1 MTLPSPT
8 PGLRHLV
15 DILTLAPGDAP
26 DTFIGPAS
34 SADGVDATFGGH
46 FLGQAVA
53 AAYATV
59 DPERRIHSVHDYF
72 LRGGRPGQPFR
83 LEVER
88 VRDGRSFCTRRV
100 RTTQDE
106 QGSGVLFDL
115 TASFAVPEDGPQMTS
130 PPPTDFHSL
139 PAPESL
145 PTYGELMRSLDP
157 LPLPAE
163 WALRDY
169 GLDIRTVD
177 APWSRPP
184 GSSPSEGGI
193 RLWVR
198 ADGQLPD
205 DPALHA
211 SILAYQSDESLADN
225 IAIPWGVTWASEG
238 VVFVSLDHALWFHR
252 PIDLNQWLFID
263 QHPVTVGHGRG
274 LATATVWDTE
284 GRLVCTFTQEALL
297 RLDDRYLEAGDRA

>member
-1 MTLPSPT
+1 MT

-15 DILTLAPGDAP
+15 DIVTLAPGGEP
-26 DTFIGPAS
+26 DTFTGMAS

-46 FLGQAVA
+46 FLAQAVA
-53 AAYATV
+53 AAWATV
-59 DPERRIHSVHDYF
+59 EGDRRIHSVHAYF
-72 LRGGRPGQPFR
+72 LRSGRPNQPFH

-88 VRDGRSFCTRRV
+88 VRDGRTFCTRRV
-100 RTTQDE
+100 RTS
-106 QGSGVLFDL
+106 QGDGVLFDL

-130 PPPTDFHSL
+130 PPPIDFHAL

-177 APWSRPP
+177 APWCRPT
-184 GSSPSEGGI
+184 GSSTAEGGI

-198 ADGQLPD
+198 ADSELPD
-205 DPALHA
+205 DPILHA

-225 IAIPWGVTWASEG
+225 IAIPWGVTWGSEG
-238 VVFVSLDHALWFHR
+238 VVFVSLDHAMWFHR
-252 PIDLNQWLFID
+252 PVDLNQWLFID

-274 LATATVWDTE
+274 LATATVWDTA

-297 RLDDRYLEAGDRA
+297 RLDDRYHQEPANG